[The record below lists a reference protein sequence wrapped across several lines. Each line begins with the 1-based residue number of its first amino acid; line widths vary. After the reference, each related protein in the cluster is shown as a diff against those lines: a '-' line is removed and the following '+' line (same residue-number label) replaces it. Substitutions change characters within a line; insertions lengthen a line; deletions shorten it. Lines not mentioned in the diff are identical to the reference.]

1 VRRDVSRI
9 RATLLASAA
18 LSLLTGCLSPP
29 PQSAGNTPTLTT
41 VFVATSVDRT
51 PRGVDL
57 RHQSTVGERAVTAS
71 VSQVWGVLP
80 GIFEQLEIETTT
92 VDPSQGLMGN
102 AGYTARR
109 VEGRRLSDYL
119 DCGRSFGRE
128 YADQY
133 AVTLTVLVQL
143 VTAADG
149 RTVVRTIM
157 DGYARDPSTSSSS
170 VHCITWGSLER
181 RIGDLVVERVGA
193 TE

>member
-1 VRRDVSRI
+1 
-9 RATLLASAA
+9 
-18 LSLLTGCLSPP
+18 
-29 PQSAGNTPTLTT
+29 LTT
-41 VFVATSVDRT
+41 VFVAPSANRT

-57 RHQSTVGERAVTAS
+57 RHESTVGQRAVTAS
-71 VSQVWGVLP
+71 LSAVWGVLP

-102 AGYTARR
+102 AGYRARR
-109 VEGRRLSDYL
+109 VEGRRLSTYL

-149 RTVVRTIM
+149 STVERTTL
-157 DGYARDPSTSSSS
+157 DWYARDPSTSSSS

-181 RIGDLVVERVGA
+181 RIGDIVIVRIGA
-193 TE
+193 LTSGPPRGLPRGIDPRDRSEGSRSL

>member
-1 VRRDVSRI
+1 MSRALS
-9 RATLLASAA
+9 RLGAALPLVATLGLLA
-18 LSLLTGCLSPP
+18 GCLGPP
-29 PQSAGNTPTLTT
+29 PQPARNTPTLTT
-41 VFVATSVDRT
+41 VFVAPSANRT

-57 RHQSTVGERAVTAS
+57 RHESTIGERTVTAS
-71 VSQVWGVLP
+71 VSEVWGVLP
-80 GIFEQLEIETTT
+80 GIFEQLEIEPTT

-102 AGYTARR
+102 AGYRARR
-109 VEGRRLSDYL
+109 VEGRRLSDFV
-119 DCGRSFGRE
+119 DCGRSLGRE

-143 VTAADG
+143 VTATDG

-181 RIGDLVVERVGA
+181 RIGDLVVERVG
-193 TE
+193 T